1 MKIRWFRGLFRLFVV
16 VVLGGGVALVLAAPA
31 PFATAKPR
39 SIALPPGNDAPLD
52 LLALADPAGTTRV
65 RLSDEN
71 LDAFA
76 LRWFAAEAARRS
88 IDVQTYIWHEDRTGG
103 LIAGALLRAADRGVR
118 VRVLVDDMDAR
129 PKTDLLATADLHP
142 EVEVRVWN
150 PFRFSSG
157 ALRTGVEMLWRGGRL
172 NRRMHNKSF
181 VVDHRLAVVG
191 GRNLGDEYFGAHPQV
206 SFTDLDV
213 ALLGAA
219 ANDASDAFDRYWNH
233 PAAVPLTALRRA
245 QPLAGGLAALRE
257 ILEGHRTSPLAKPY
271 LDYVAANPAFADSF
285 AGEPT
290 FLLPAEKVVL
300 WSDDPAKVEGP
311 GGIDGTLLTP
321 GVFEGLRAAF
331 AAAETSLDI
340 VSPYFVP
347 GDRGTEGLID
357 RVRDGVATRVLT
369 NSLAANDVAAVH
381 GGYSRYR
388 ERLLRGGVELFE
400 LMPKGEVA
408 AEQSLFGSS
417 HASLHTK
424 AAMVDRRWLFV
435 GSFNLDPRSAL
446 TNTEMG
452 VLIDEPRA
460 AERLRRRYE
469 AALGDRVWQL
479 GIDPVGI
486 TWTRPGGVG
495 GAPQRE
501 DPDASPLRRWTAFLV
516 RRLPVESLL

>member
-1 MKIRWFRGLFRLFVV
+1 MKIHWLRGLFRLLIL

-39 SIALPPGNDAPLD
+39 SIALPSGNDAPLD

-76 LRWFAAEAARRS
+76 LRWFAAEMAVRS

-142 EVEVRVWN
+142 QVEVRVWN

-181 VVDHRLAVVG
+181 VVDHRLAIVG
-191 GRNLGDEYFGAHPQV
+191 GRNLGDEYFGADPQV

-213 ALLGAA
+213 GLLGSA

-245 QPLAGGLAALRE
+245 QPMAGGLPALRE

-285 AGEPT
+285 TAAPT
-290 FLLPAEKVVL
+290 FLLAAEKVVL
-300 WSDDPAKVEGP
+300 WCDDPAKVEGV
-311 GGIDGTLLTP
+311 DRAALTP
-321 GVFEGLRAAF
+321 GVFEGLLAAF

-347 GDRGTEGLID
+347 GDQGAQGLVD
-357 RVRDGVATRVLT
+357 RVRDGVVTRVLT

-388 ERLLRGGVELFE
+388 ERLLRGGVQLFE

-408 AEQSLFGSS
+408 AAQSLFGSS

-424 AAMVDRRWLFV
+424 AAMIDRRRLFV

-460 AERLRRRYE
+460 AERLRLRYE
-469 AALGDRVWQL
+469 AALVDRVWQL
-479 GIDPVGI
+479 GIDPLGI

-495 GAPQRE
+495 GAPRRE
-501 DPDASPLRRWTAFLV
+501 DPQASLTRRWTALLA